1 MIDQLTFLIM
11 QARKKGFDPVYAL
24 VANDSLHLLKS
35 NDECDQAYEKTRQ
48 RWRDILTA

>member
-11 QARKKGFDPVYAL
+11 QARKKGFDPVFAL
-24 VANDSLHLLKS
+24 VANDHQHLLKS
-35 NDECDQAYEKTRQ
+35 NDECDQEYEKARQ